1 MAVNRVD
8 YGGNTLIDLSADTVI
23 AEALLSGFTA
33 HGADGEP
40 ITGTADGAH
49 VAVTTKAPSSNA
61 TSIAFTG
68 LTAKP
73 KAFMLIATTQIT
85 LATTYYVTAVMSSEL
100 NTYGTYVRKG
110 SGGGSS
116 AYNYV
121 SSSYF
126 SWTYEDGTLTV
137 STQSSTRG
145 GYFKSS
151 VTYRL
156 IYVY

>member
-8 YGGNTLIDLSADTVI
+8 YGGNTLIDLSADTVT
-23 AEALLSGFTA
+23 AEALLIGFTA

-40 ITGTADGAH
+40 ITGMAEGVH
-49 VAVTTKAPSSNA
+49 VASVTQAPTSNT
-61 TSIAFTG
+61 TSISFSG
-68 LTAKP
+68 LAAQP

-85 LATTYYVTAVMSSEL
+85 LSSTYYVTAVTSDGS
-100 NTYGTYVRKG
+100 NTYGTYARKG
-110 SGGGSS
+110 SGNSS
-116 AYNYV
+116 SYNYV

-126 SWTYEDGTLTV
+126 NWSFSNGVLTV
-137 STQSSTRG
+137 STQSSSRG
-145 GYFKSS
+145 GNFKSN